1 MDRTTG
7 VMFVAWIILSAT
19 ACAHRG
25 DISPVRATPPSVTS
39 RPLVSDNDEWNR
51 ARRWLESQAN
61 DCEVRRQHLQD
72 ETDSAGRTA
81 RGTRGAVFVALE
93 IASALAGPSVA
104 RGVERVGAE
113 EVPVVGHGGGSS
125 WTQPGAARCE
135 PVAGPNLT
143 AAPGTPAY
151 ATGCTSTAS
160 GSGGPIEERARVTR
174 LDAETAVTAMEDALD
189 AAYEWLRTH
198 ASSSTWSD
206 EEAAEWGVLAESVA
220 GACQRP
226 DDAR

>member
-93 IASALAGPSVA
+93 IASALAGRNPGS
-104 RGVERVGAE
+104 GA
-113 EVPVVGHGGGSS
+113 GT
-125 WTQPGAARCE
+125 TQPGAARCA